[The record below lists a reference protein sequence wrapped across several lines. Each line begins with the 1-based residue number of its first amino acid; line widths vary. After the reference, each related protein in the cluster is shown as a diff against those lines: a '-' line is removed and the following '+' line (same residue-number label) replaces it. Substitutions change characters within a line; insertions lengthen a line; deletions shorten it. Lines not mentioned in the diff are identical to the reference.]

1 MATNCGEQLRVAPIA
16 IHARIVQPVA
26 SVRIRLKNVRIPAIL
41 AQPMSVRM
49 EHGAAGPAVVQSHVM
64 ALFAVNVKIMI
75 KNVPI
80 IVPQILAQPMFVAVV
95 SGTPERVVQI
105 NPVMVRFAEN
115 VKIMIK
121 NVPITAAILVR
132 LMFAHPVAGG
142 LAQVAV
148 PNPVKERF
156 AEIVRTQLPNAM
168 SKATRLQIQNRPVQV
183 APGGQLRIVR
193 PVFPM
198 L

>member
-1 MATNCGEQLRVAPIA
+1 MAPGEQLRVAPIA

-105 NPVMVRFAEN
+105 NPVMIRFAAL
-115 VKIMIK
+115 VKMAIK
-121 NVPITAAILVR
+121 NVRIIVPQISVR
-132 LMFAHPVAGG
+132 LMFAHPAAGG
-142 LAQVAV
+142 LARVAV
-148 PNPVKERF
+148 RNPVKGRF
-156 AEIVRTQLPNAM
+156 AEIVRTQPPNAM
-168 SKATRLQIQNRPVQV
+168 SKAIRLQIQNRPVQV
-183 APGGQLRIVR
+183 APGVQLRIVR